1 MLTCTCPRRQALVL
15 RAFDDAVVVYDEG
28 PGDLHALEPLAAKAL
43 TMCLDGRPKTE
54 AEIGFALFGA
64 TIDEECTEL
73 LRDWLRAF
81 ERLGW
86 LVCNE

>member
-28 PGDLHALEPLAAKAL
+28 PGDLHALEPLAAQAL
-43 TMCLDGRPKTE
+43 MLCLDGQPRTE
-54 AEIGFALFGA
+54 AQIGAALFGE
-64 TIDEECTEL
+64 TVDDECMQL
-73 LRDWLRAF
+73 LREWLHAF

-86 LVCNE
+86 LVCRE

>member
-28 PGDLHALEPLAAKAL
+28 PGDLHALEPLAAQAL
-43 TMCLDGRPKTE
+43 MFCLDGLPKTE
-54 AEIGFALFGA
+54 AEIGAALFGE
-64 TIDEECTEL
+64 TLDDECAQL
-73 LRDWLRAF
+73 LREWLRTF

-86 LVCNE
+86 LACSE